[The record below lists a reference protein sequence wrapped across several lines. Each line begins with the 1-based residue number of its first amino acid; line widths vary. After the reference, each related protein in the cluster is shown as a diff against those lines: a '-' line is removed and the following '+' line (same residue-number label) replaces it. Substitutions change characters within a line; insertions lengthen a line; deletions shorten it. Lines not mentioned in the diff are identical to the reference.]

1 MTSEVKKSSKPMRNT
16 ILLID
21 LVSFEDPHLMMFME
35 QMRHAGPNPVVK
47 DYSLLEDLINPEV
60 EAVLSGQ
67 KTAKE
72 ALAAAQVKV
81 QERLIDF

>member
-1 MTSEVKKSSKPMRNT
+1 
-16 ILLID
+16 
-21 LVSFEDPHLMMFME
+21 MMFME
-35 QMRHAGPNPVVK
+35 QMKHAGPNPVVK

-60 EAVLSGQ
+60 EAVLSRQ

-72 ALAAAQVKV
+72 ALAAAQKKV